1 VKLQNDS
8 YFSKSLE
15 KGLRLLSLFNE
26 QTPCLTQ
33 SEISSKLGMNMT
45 STFRYVSTLVQ
56 LGYLRRDSHSKKL
69 GPGLQSIVLGL
80 NMLRSGDAHRIIKT
94 LVDQVHET
102 HDITID
108 VALAVDDTMMTLY
121 RREAEETIVYR
132 LPIVSRAWHTT
143 ALGKAFLSHLPE
155 KEMLAKAKQ
164 IKLVPKT
171 PSTIVNRTKFL
182 SELKSVRRNGY
193 STANEEY
200 SPGLIAIGAPIF
212 NLYTD
217 EVKGAV
223 SFDFSI
229 LQCTL
234 KEVEKKYVDV
244 LKEMALGVSKA
255 ITNT

>member
-1 VKLQNDS
+1 MKSQNDS

-26 QTPCLTQ
+26 QTPCMTQ

-56 LGYLRRDSHSKKL
+56 LGYLRRDLHSKKL

-80 NMLRSGDAHRIIKT
+80 NILKSGDAHRAIKT
-94 LVDQVHET
+94 IVDQVHEI
-102 HDITID
+102 HGITID

-121 RREAEETIVYR
+121 RREAEETLVYR

-155 KEMLAKAKQ
+155 KEMLAKAKK

-171 PSTIVNRTKFL
+171 PRTIVNRNKFL
-182 SELKSVRRNGY
+182 SELKSIRQAGY

-200 SPGLIAIGAPIF
+200 SSGLIAIGAPIF

-223 SFDFSI
+223 SFDFST

-244 LKEMALGVSKA
+244 LKELALAVSGA
-255 ITNT
+255 ITST

>member
-1 VKLQNDS
+1 VKFQNDS

-26 QTPCLTQ
+26 QTPRMTQ

-45 STFRYVSTLVQ
+45 STFRYVNTLVKM
-56 LGYLRRDSHSKKL
+56 GYLRRDLHSKKL

-80 NMLRSGDAHRIIKT
+80 NILKSGDAHQTINA
-94 LVDQVHET
+94 LVDQVHAT
-102 HDITID
+102 HGITID

-121 RREAEETIVYR
+121 RREAEETLVYR

-155 KEMLAKAKQ
+155 KEMVAKVKQ
-164 IKLVPKT
+164 IKLIPKT
-171 PSTIVNRTKFL
+171 PSTIVNRAKLL
-182 SELKSVRRNGY
+182 SELRSIRRAGY

-200 SPGLIAIGAPIF
+200 TPGLIAIGAPIF

-223 SFDFSI
+223 SFDFST

-234 KEVEKKYVDV
+234 KDVEKKYVDV

-255 ITNT
+255 ITSA

>member
-1 VKLQNDS
+1 MNFQNDS

-80 NMLRSGDAHRIIKT
+80 NMLRSGDAHRTIKT

-164 IKLVPKT
+164 IKLIAKT

-229 LQCTL
+229 LQCSL

-255 ITNT
+255 ITST